1 VITLYQLVGLG
12 LSRRAVQWR
21 VSNGRL
27 HPIHRGVY
35 AVGRRD
41 LPIKGRW
48 MAAVL
53 ACGDG
58 AVLSH
63 QSAATLH
70 RLLNGRGGLVHVTV
84 PRRTPISRQ
93 GIRVHRSAC
102 LASVDCTTVDR
113 IPCMT
118 VPATLLSLA
127 ATSPRNV
134 LESAC
139 NQAEIENVFDLRAV
153 NGLFERRP
161 AHPGTSRL
169 RAVLAV
175 DGLGL
180 DRAKSELER
189 RFLRLFRELGLPRPR
204 VNESIAIP
212 GEEMQ
217 FDFVWHR
224 ERAVVEV
231 DGWETHRTRK
241 AFRDDRR
248 RDRLLRLAGWDI
260 ARFTSRDVDDEPD
273 HVDRVVRAMLAGRAD
288 AGGR

>member
-1 VITLYQLVGLG
+1 
-12 LSRRAVQWR
+12 
-21 VSNGRL
+21 
-27 HPIHRGVY
+27 
-35 AVGRRD
+35 
-41 LPIKGRW
+41 

-53 ACGDG
+53 ACGEG

-63 QSAATLH
+63 RTAATL
-70 RLLNGRGGLVHVTV
+70 RGLLNARGGRIDVSI
-84 PRRTPISRQ
+84 PRKSSISRR
-93 GIRVHRSAC
+93 GIRVHRSTC
-102 LASVDCTTVDR
+102 LAPVDCTTVDR

-139 NQAEIENVFDLRAV
+139 NQAEIEEVLDMRAV
-153 NGLFERRP
+153 DELLKRRP

-180 DRAKSELER
+180 DRTKSKLER
-189 RFLRLFRELGLPRPR
+189 RFLRLFRQLGLPRPR

-224 ERAVVEV
+224 ERVVVEV
-231 DGWETHRTRK
+231 DGWKTHRTRR

-260 ARFTSRDVDDEPD
+260 ARFTSRDVDDDPD
-273 HVDRVVRAMLAGRAD
+273 HVGRVVRALLAGRPD